1 MTSFLTT
8 IGRRARAAAS
18 VLALATT
25 EQKNAFLVTLASSL
39 QRAQR
44 RILGANARDVNRQG
58 ADHPLAD
65 RLRLTPTRLDAMRKS
80 LLAVKRIPD
89 PVGEVIEQ
97 QRRRNGLN
105 ISRVRVPIGVLGV
118 IYESRPNVTVEVASL
133 ALKAGNAI
141 ILKGGREADETNRV
155 LVSLIQDALERHRL
169 PRHAVQFLDASKR
182 HLVRRL
188 LRLNEYVD
196 LIVPRGGRGLIR
208 FVRDHASV
216 PVLETGAGVCHTY
229 VERSADIDRAVTII
243 ENAKTQRPTVCNAID
258 TLILDSSIATRLL
271 AALAARLAS
280 HGVVIKADAASER
293 ILRRQYPAR
302 LLRRARASD
311 YGREFL
317 SLTLSVKTV
326 RNLTEAIAFIQAK
339 SSGHSEAILT
349 NNRRAGERFL
359 AEVDAA
365 AVYLN
370 TSTRFTDGYEF
381 GLGAEVGVST
391 QKLHA
396 RGPVGLRELTSSKWV
411 IRSSWRVRA

>member
-25 EQKNAFLVTLASSL
+25 EQKNAFLVTLAASL

-44 RILGANARDVNRQG
+44 RILRANARDVNRQG
-58 ADHPLAD
+58 SDHPLAD

-80 LLAVKRIPD
+80 LLAVKHIQD

-97 QRRRNGLN
+97 YRRRNGLN

-118 IYESRPNVTVEVASL
+118 IYESRPNVTVEVSSL

-155 LVSLIQDALERHRL
+155 LVSLIQDALERHGL

-196 LIVPRGGRGLIR
+196 VIVPRGGRGLIR

-216 PVLETGAGVCHTY
+216 PVIETGAGVCHTY

-258 TLILDSSIATRLL
+258 TLILDAPIATRLL
-271 AALAARLAS
+271 PALAARLAA
-280 HGVVIKADAASER
+280 HGVIIKADAASER

-302 LLRRARASD
+302 LLRRAHASD

-326 RNLTEAIAFIQAK
+326 RNLTEAIDFIQAK

-349 NNRRAGERFL
+349 KNRRAGERFL

-396 RGPVGLRELTSSKWV
+396 RGPLGLRELTGSKWV